1 MRLNSG
7 RQRGV
12 MLLEVLVS
20 IVIFS
25 IGILAMISM
34 QAASIATQA
43 DAQYRVEAGRL
54 VDQLIANI
62 RISVTHDATTGAVN
76 TTNLDTFAHRAS
88 TVAST
93 ATTCPFGNTA
103 NTTNPI
109 VTDWIAA
116 VRGLDAGGNPI
127 LGKGLPGNVDD
138 TTQEVV
144 IDHSTAGINQVRVT
158 VCWKAPGEN
167 TYHMHRVFAYVD

>member
-1 MRLNSG
+1 MISIPT
-7 RQRGV
+7 RQDGV

-34 QAASIATQA
+34 QAASVAAQA

-54 VDQLIANI
+54 VEQLIANI
-62 RISVTHDATTGAVN
+62 RISVAHDATTGAVD
-76 TTNLDTFAHRAS
+76 TANLDTFAHRAPTLPS
-88 TVAST
+88 TV
-93 ATTCPFGNTA
+93 TTCPFGNTA
-103 NTTNPI
+103 NSTNTI

-116 VRGLDAGGNPI
+116 VRGVDGADNPI
-127 LGKGLPGNVDD
+127 VGKGLPGNSND
-138 TTQEVV
+138 TTQEIVV
-144 IDHSTAGINQVRVT
+144 DHSTDGVNQVRVT
-158 VCWKAPGEN
+158 VCWKAPGDN

>member
-1 MRLNSG
+1 MTLVVK

-34 QAASIATQA
+34 QAASVAAQA

-54 VDQLIANI
+54 VEQLISNI

-76 TTNLDTFAHRAS
+76 TSNLDTFAHRAP
-88 TVAST
+88 TITST

-103 NTTNPI
+103 NSTNAT

-116 VRGLDAGGNPI
+116 VRGLDTGGNPI
-127 LGKGLPGNVDD
+127 PGKGLPGNADD
-138 TTQEVV
+138 TTQEIV
-144 IDHSTAGINQVRVT
+144 IDHSTDGINQVRVT
-158 VCWKAPGEN
+158 VCWKAPGET